1 MFGGELLPPAQF
13 QLLKGHP
20 MMFPR
25 DPDHAL
31 HAALSVLAA
40 ARTETRP
47 AEIEDERVLPD
58 AALLQWFS
66 AGPLGVDPAD
76 LADLPLFAGIAPADL
91 SGLAGRLGRVALAPG
106 HTLMS
111 AEQPG

>member
-1 MFGGELLPPAQF
+1 
-13 QLLKGHP
+13 

-31 HAALSVLAA
+31 HTALSVLAA

-66 AGPLGVDPAD
+66 AGPLATSRHDRALLAAGAGVIEPFSSRESA
-76 LADLPLFAGIAPADL
+76 L
-91 SGLAGRLGRVALAPG
+91 VASRTSLVR
-106 HTLMS
+106 
-111 AEQPG
+111 

>member
-20 MMFPR
+20 MLFPR

-66 AGPLGVDPAD
+66 AGPLATSRHDRALLSAGAGV
-76 LADLPLFAGIAPADL
+76 IAPFYQRE
-91 SGLAGRLGRVALAPG
+91 SP
-106 HTLMS
+106 
-111 AEQPG
+111 

>member
-1 MFGGELLPPAQF
+1 
-13 QLLKGHP
+13 

-31 HAALSVLAA
+31 HTALSVLAA

-58 AALLQWFS
+58 AALLQWFAADPLATS
-66 AGPLGVDPAD
+66 RPDRALLAAG
-76 LADLPLFAGIAPADL
+76 AGMIAPFAK
-91 SGLAGRLGRVALAPG
+91 RE
-106 HTLMS
+106 S
-111 AEQPG
+111 A